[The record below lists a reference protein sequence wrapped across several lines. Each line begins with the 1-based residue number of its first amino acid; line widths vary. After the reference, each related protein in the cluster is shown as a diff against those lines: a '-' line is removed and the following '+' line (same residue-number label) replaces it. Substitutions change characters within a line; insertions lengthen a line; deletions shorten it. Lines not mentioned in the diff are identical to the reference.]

1 MAAAVEL
8 VPMFCTKC
16 QSPIQAHP
24 DEVAWVCP
32 QCQQGLLLS
41 DALGLEPVVVH
52 FSAALTPSKVG
63 FPFWVAVGQVN
74 MLDRIT
80 FRGDERSAMLGF
92 WQSPH
97 QFFVPAFT
105 LPLEQLIESGSRLL
119 KQPPQLQ
126 SGSPT
131 AFQSATL
138 RPSDMQPVAEFI
150 VLAIEAERKDQ
161 LRTLNFKLNLAD
173 PELWILP

>member
-1 MAAAVEL
+1 LAAPVEL

-16 QSPIQAHP
+16 QSPVQAYP

-41 DALGLEPVVVH
+41 DVHGLDTLLVH
-52 FSAALTPSKVG
+52 FSSTLTPPKAG
-63 FPFWVAVGQVN
+63 FPYWVAMGQVN
-74 MLDRIT
+74 TLERMT
-80 FRGDERSAMLGF
+80 FRGDESAAMFGF

-97 QFFVPAFT
+97 SFFVPAFT
-105 LPLEQLIESGSRLL
+105 VPLDQLVEFGSRLL
-119 KQPPQLQ
+119 KQPPSLQ
-126 SGSPT
+126 PGSPT
-131 AFQSATL
+131 AFQPVTL

-150 VLAIEAERKDQ
+150 VLAIEAERRDQ
-161 LRTLNFKLNLAD
+161 LRTLNFNLSLGA